1 VALVSAVMIGFGA
14 LVVDLGRLFT
24 VQTELQHAADAA
36 ALAGAVELDGTA
48 TAITRAQLAATSALA
63 IANRQTFGSGG
74 SDITFNP
81 NTDIRFLS
89 SLPATDNDP
98 VTAANVTIDPTNA
111 FYIEVTAAARQVD
124 YLLAPVLA
132 ARVGGDGVGPTSGQV
147 SAVAVAGIN
156 QVVCDFPPLMI
167 CNPAEILSVGA
178 PFSSIDGTLI
188 QLKAKGG
195 SGQWEPGN
203 FGLLDSPTA
212 GQGTPAVMENIA
224 TASPKG
230 CFNTTVDLR
239 TGAASNPIAKAFNVR
254 FDMYENPGFGGSSKN
269 QSKYK
274 PAPNVIKGKYKS
286 GGSYV
291 DYPPGSPAAGAP
303 MPRDACF
310 LTDTCAADNPTW
322 AHPRFQPPLTDGD
335 WSGYMETN
343 HPGTPI
349 ASVKVDIDTNADGVV
364 TRTEMYEWENATA
377 VPVGDTDGD
386 GDIDAADAATS
397 SSATGENGKAME
409 YGGAEPADVKRRL
422 MNVAVINCIADGP
435 MNGNTND
442 VPVVAFAKM
451 FLSHA
456 AEDGSDQTIYAEMVG
471 TLQPGIDDELH
482 DIVQLYR

>member
-1 VALVSAVMIGFGA
+1 
-14 LVVDLGRLFT
+14 

-254 FDMYENPGFGGSSKN
+254 FDMYENPGFGGSSKS

-286 GGSYV
+286 GSSYV
-291 DYPPGSPAAGAP
+291 DYPAGSPAAGAP
-303 MPRDACF
+303 MPRHACF
-310 LTDTCAADNPTW
+310 LTDTCAADEPTW
-322 AHPRFQPPLTDGD
+322 AHPRFQPPLADAD
-335 WSGYMETN
+335 WAGYMETN
-343 HPGTPI
+343 HPGTSI
-349 ASVKVDIDTNADGVV
+349 ASVSVDIDTNADGIV
-364 TRTEMYEWENATA
+364 TRTEMYEWENANA
-377 VPVGDTDGD
+377 IPVGDTDGD
-386 GDIDAADAATS
+386 GDIDGNDATTNS
-397 SSATGENGKAME
+397 STTGENGRPMNYA
-409 YGGAEPADVKRRL
+409 GAEPPDVKRRL

-435 MNGNTND
+435 MNGNTDD

-456 AEDGSDQTIYAEMVG
+456 AEGGSDQTIYAEMVG
-471 TLQPGIDDELH
+471 TLQPGVDDGLH